1 MVAESYGELAESI
14 TAFAVFARSPEST
27 DPGLEMPRLY
37 LPCSHRTTTT
47 TTTTTTHQHT
57 RCTQHG
63 HMLHTQRHGTPGSTH
78 TRVQMWNNIVGV
90 VQRPT

>member
-37 LPCSHRTTTT
+37 LPC
-47 TTTTTTHQHT
+47 
-57 RCTQHG
+57 
-63 HMLHTQRHGTPGSTH
+63 
-78 TRVQMWNNIVGV
+78 
-90 VQRPT
+90 